1 MFVLTVEDGTVER
14 GLKLVDGGLCD
25 VVGDLLSVFGP
36 EVVAEVRNV
45 RLWHGRQAILLR
57 PGLEAKS
64 HLVVIFFLRR
74 KDFVGQRTFCNH
86 CKLRW
91 K

>member
-1 MFVLTVEDGTVER
+1 MFVLTMEDGTVER

-45 RLWHGRQAILLR
+45 CLWHGR
-57 PGLEAKS
+57 
-64 HLVVIFFLRR
+64 
-74 KDFVGQRTFCNH
+74 
-86 CKLRW
+86 
-91 K
+91 

>member
-14 GLKLVDGGLCD
+14 GLELVDGGLCD

-45 RLWHGRQAILLR
+45 CLWHGR
-57 PGLEAKS
+57 
-64 HLVVIFFLRR
+64 
-74 KDFVGQRTFCNH
+74 
-86 CKLRW
+86 
-91 K
+91 